1 MAMSDSQT
9 VPLKTLSDQGYD
21 LYINDY
27 NFEKNSIVV
36 FTTVLRAFLLMQ
48 ELSYET
54 LLIR

>member
-1 MAMSDSQT
+1 MAMFDSQT

-27 NFEKNSIVV
+27 NFENSIVV